1 MKNPTQKQIALLA
14 AAVVAIISL
23 AMGFAYFGFKDHLP
37 EWISL
42 LLFPALVF
50 VASYLTTLFFVEK
63 FIYRKIK
70 LIYKI
75 IHNQKPGNKLFRDRM
90 ENTDNILDD
99 VQQEVRAYTR
109 TQAREIEQLKEMEK
123 YRKEF
128 LGNVSHELKTPI
140 FNVQGYLDTLISGGL
155 DDPKINM
162 DFLYK
167 AAHNADRLSSIVE
180 DLLLITQY
188 EDGALN
194 LDIQKFNIGDMILE
208 QMESLEMQA
217 DNKDITLEM
226 KQNMPKNLMVKADP
240 KLIPQ
245 VLNNLIGN
253 SIKYGKEGGKTLIGI
268 YDMDENVL
276 VEITDNGP
284 GIEAEHLPRLFERF
298 YRVDKS
304 RSRMEGGNGLGLAIV
319 KHIIE
324 AHGQTVN
331 VRSTI
336 GVGSTFGFTLRKA

>member
-1 MKNPTQKQIALLA
+1 MKNPSQKQIALLA
-14 AAVVAIISL
+14 AVVVAGISL
-23 AMGFAYFGFKDHLP
+23 TMGLAFFGFKHHLP
-37 EWISL
+37 DWITL
-42 LLFPALVF
+42 ILFPLLVL
-50 VASYLTTLFFVEK
+50 VATYYTTYYFVEK

-75 IHNQKPGNKLFRDRM
+75 IHNQKPGNKIFQDHM
-90 ENTDNILDD
+90 ENSDNILED
-99 VQQEVRAYTR
+99 VQTEVREYTR
-109 TQAREIEQLKEMEK
+109 DQAREIAQLKEMEK

-140 FNVQGYLDTLISGGL
+140 FNIQGYIDTLIDGGIE
-155 DDPKINM
+155 DPKINM

-167 AAHNADRLSSIVE
+167 AARNADRLSSIVE

-194 LDIQKFNIGDMILE
+194 LDIHKFNLMDLIAE
-208 QMESLEMQA
+208 QMDAFEMQA
-217 DNKDITLEM
+217 DNKDISLEL
-226 KQNMPKNLMVKADP
+226 KQSMPKSLQVKADP
-240 KLIPQ
+240 RLISQ
-245 VLNNLIGN
+245 VLSNLIGN
-253 SIKYGKEGGKTLIGI
+253 SIKYGKEGGKSLIGV

-276 VEITDNGP
+276 VEITDDGP

-304 RSRMEGGNGLGLAIV
+304 RSRKEGGNGLGLAIV

-336 GVGSTFGFTLRKA
+336 DVGSTFGFTLRKA

>member
-14 AAVVAIISL
+14 AAVVAGISL
-23 AMGFAYFGFKDHLP
+23 AMGLAYFGFKNHLP

-42 LLFPALVF
+42 FLFPALVF
-50 VASYLTTLFFVEK
+50 VASYITTLFFVEK

-70 LIYKI
+70 IIYKI
-75 IHNQKPGNKLFRDRM
+75 IHNQKPGNKLFRDHL

-140 FNVQGYLDTLISGGL
+140 FNIQGYLDTLISGGL

-167 AAHNADRLSSIVE
+167 AARNADRLSSIVE

-194 LDIQKFNIGDMILE
+194 LDIQKFNIYELIQE
-208 QMESLEMQA
+208 QMETLEMQA

-226 KQNMPKNLMVKADP
+226 KHNMPKNLTVKADP
-240 KLIPQ
+240 KLVPQ

-253 SIKYGKEGGKTLIGI
+253 SIKYGKEGGKTLIGV

-276 VEITDNGP
+276 VEVTDNGP
-284 GIEAEHLPRLFERF
+284 GIESEHLPRLFERF

>member
-1 MKNPTQKQIALLA
+1 VKNPTQKQIALLA

-75 IHNQKPGNKLFRDRM
+75 IHNQKPGNKLFRDHM
-90 ENTDNILDD
+90 ESTDNILDD